1 MRRLT
6 QAEVEA
12 LPVGTRVYV
21 KWSGGNGP
29 FWYVIDKDKW
39 GNKTINSTHRSQYEV
54 RLIHMVFVKNAHIG
68 LKAPSTT
75 VDVEE

>member
-1 MRRLT
+1 MKRLT

-29 FWYVIDKDKW
+29 YWYIMGADKW
-39 GNKTINSTHRSQYEV
+39 GNRTIDTDFRGRNVVMDHVS
-54 RLIHMVFVKNAHIG
+54 NAFIG
-68 LKAPSTT
+68 AKAPWTT
-75 VDVEE
+75 VDVEEKDE